1 MSKVISAYDLL
12 LADPLQGMTQFDLV
26 HLDNIEKVH
35 AVLGMLGFD
44 TNKAIHAFAA
54 QHRTLTN
61 EVKIGYMFA
70 GEHNFA
76 REHIKGPYST
86 LEDVMLAAQ
95 AQDKSLY
102 EELYAMNSRCS
113 GYGGDHALD
122 ENVPGREDA
131 EYKDE
136 EIKIANQIAQLE
148 DLLYHIRG
156 SQQNPDGS
164 YKTLEEYNNPKP
176 AEKLRK
182 KYKKRKSKEGSVDE

>member
-12 LADPLQGMTQFDLV
+12 LAEPLAGMNQFDIC
-26 HLDNIEKVH
+26 HMDHADKVYNTL
-35 AVLGMLGFD
+35 AALGFD
-44 TNKAIHAFAA
+44 INKAVHIYAS

-61 EVKIGYMFA
+61 EVKIGYVFA

-95 AQDKSLY
+95 SQDKSLY

-122 ENVPGREDA
+122 DNVHAREDD
-131 EYKDE
+131 EYREE
-136 EIKIANQIAQLE
+136 EIRVSNQIAQLE
-148 DLLYHIRG
+148 DILFHIRG
-156 SQQNPDGS
+156 EQRNNDGS
-164 YKTLEEYNNPKP
+164 YKTLEDYRNPKP
-176 AEKLRK
+176 VD
-182 KYKKRKSKEGSVDE
+182 KKRKKHVHKKKEGSADE

>member
-1 MSKVISAYDLL
+1 MKVISGYDLL
-12 LADPLQGMTQFDLV
+12 VAEPLQGMNIFDIC
-26 HLDNIEKVH
+26 HMDNADKVYS
-35 AVLGMLGFD
+35 VLAELGFD
-44 TNKAIHAFAA
+44 TNKAVHIYAA

-76 REHIKGPYST
+76 REHIKGSYST

-122 ENVPGREDA
+122 ENVPSRVDDEYSA
-131 EYKDE
+131 EE
-136 EIKIANQIAQLE
+136 RKIAKQIQQLE
-148 DLLYHIRG
+148 DILFHIRG
-156 SQQNPDGS
+156 DQTNPDGS
-164 YKTLEEYNNPKP
+164 YKSLEDYKNPKP
-176 AEKLRK
+176 AEKRRK
-182 KYKKRKSKEGSVDE
+182 KHKRKDKEGSVND